1 MKKIFILMA
10 AMLLSVG
17 AFAQSENNGT
27 PLKGDVNG
35 DGTVD
40 VADIATII
48 EIMAGGGGTV
58 TTGGYFYL
66 GTTEPTAEN
75 YQTLPGVVTT
85 YTSIDDAAGTSVSIA
100 AGETLYML
108 CPAAWLVGKTVEL
121 EDDSEN
127 KYNFLEETDATTIS
141 GYVIYKTQVWNAPS
155 DVVLKTKTYY
165 YYYAG
170 WTQPTA
176 SNVDT
181 IINETYPADKGS
193 STINTAGKKT
203 ETKSTMDY
211 LSNTLYNATAKTE
224 YYVLVPTG
232 HAIYDSLNN
241 NVSGNGSTFTTV
253 GTITVGNQTHT
264 VYKCGASR
272 YINAIIIK

>member
-48 EIMAGGGGTV
+48 QIMAGGGGTV

-108 CPAAWLVGKTVEL
+108 CPAAWLAGKTVEL
-121 EDDSEN
+121 EDNSEN
-127 KYNFLEETDATTIS
+127 KYNFSEETDATTIS
-141 GYVIYKTQVWNAPS
+141 GYVIYKTQVWNDPN
-155 DVVLKTKTYY
+155 DVVLKTTTYQY
-165 YYYAG
+165 WYVGVTDPTTLSINQTKDPLDKWTAVTSTPSSVYVVQQDPDINDQIYYAAFPAAWG
-170 WTQPTA
+170 FTKLHDMDG
-176 SNVDT
+176 VD
-181 IINETYPADKGS
+181 EAPS
-193 STINTAGKKT
+193 S
-203 ETKSTMDY
+203 DY
-211 LSNTLYNATAKTE
+211 T
-224 YYVLVPTG
+224 V
-232 HAIYDSLNN
+232 
-241 NVSGNGSTFTTV
+241 TT
-253 GTITVGNQTHT
+253 GTISGISYTIFTSKIEFPDFVF
-264 VYKCGASR
+264 VVK
-272 YINAIIIK
+272 